1 MRFEPLR
8 TVIALAVQNGFKL
21 HQMDVTTAFLNGE
34 LKEKVF
40 MKQPEGYVV
49 KGMEGLVC
57 KLKKS
62 IYGLKQSPR
71 CWNSALNDYLKQT
84 GFVEAARDPCLY
96 MASEGEMFLIAI
108 YVDDILLAGKSMKRM
123 NTVKQALSQKF
134 LVKDMGEFNYFLGV
148 KVVQDHSAGSVW
160 I

>member
-49 KGMEGLVC
+49 KGTEGLVC

-71 CWNSALNDYLKQT
+71 CWNSALNDYLK
-84 GFVEAARDPCLY
+84 
-96 MASEGEMFLIAI
+96 
-108 YVDDILLAGKSMKRM
+108 
-123 NTVKQALSQKF
+123 
-134 LVKDMGEFNYFLGV
+134 
-148 KVVQDHSAGSVW
+148 
-160 I
+160 